1 MITLPYPFPLLPQV
15 LLKHQLLTSR
25 SSTRFSESLYS
36 LIFYG
41 SSFTMAAIIES
52 QNQYLTYPDRL
63 WTGTVH
69 PFLILIKHSLTHSL
83 FFSGFSLSDQVP
95 VLVWAL
101 YMLESAH
108 YLHCLYAVLYINA
121 WSKDSAV
128 LFFHHIIA
136 LLLISISYLTR
147 THRIGILVLYLHD
160 ICDVIMESCKV
171 IIKMRFTNK
180 WVIRLTETLR
190 VGCFL
195 AFVAC
200 WFVFRLYYF
209 PLRVIYSSVLYLS
222 SNPVGTWFPLG
233 FLLYF
238 LLWFIFTMNVYWA
251 TVRLISAFELILLTH
266 LFV

>member
-1 MITLPYPFPLLPQV
+1 
-15 LLKHQLLTSR
+15 
-25 SSTRFSESLYS
+25 
-36 LIFYG
+36 
-41 SSFTMAAIIES
+41 MAAIIES